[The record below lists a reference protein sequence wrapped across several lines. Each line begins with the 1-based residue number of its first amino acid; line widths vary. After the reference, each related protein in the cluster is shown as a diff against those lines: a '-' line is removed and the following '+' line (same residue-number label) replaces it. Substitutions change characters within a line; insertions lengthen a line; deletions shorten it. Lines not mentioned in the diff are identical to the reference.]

1 MIFNSLHEEC
11 GVFGV
16 YGNDDATPA
25 LTTYYG
31 LYALQHRG
39 QESCGIA
46 VSDMGVINHYR
57 GMGLVGD
64 VFSDEMLNSLK
75 GQMAIGHVRYA
86 TASSSFIENAQPL
99 VMRYVKGRFAIAHNG
114 SLTNVDDL
122 RDELSRDGAIFQTT
136 IDTEVIAHIIA
147 RERISQ
153 PSIEAAVASA
163 VDKIKGAYCFLV
175 MSPRKMIAARDKF
188 GFRPLCIGK
197 LGTSFIV
204 ASETCALDAA
214 GADFVR
220 DVEPGEIVV
229 IDENG
234 ISSFRKG
241 SNENKRTCIF
251 EYIYFARPDSV
262 CDGVSV
268 HESRVMA
275 GRLLAKQHPVEAD
288 LVIGVPDSGLDAAIG
303 YAKESKIPFGTG
315 FVRNNYVGRT
325 FIKPN
330 QKDRSAS
337 VNIKL
342 NVLNQSV
349 KGKRIVMVDD
359 SIVRGTTSANIVKML
374 REAGATEIH
383 VRISSPTVK
392 WPCYFG
398 TDIPTREELTANYH
412 TIPELSRL
420 IGATTLGFLDS
431 ATLPCLINDDENAR
445 KRICDACFTGD
456 YPISPN
462 EINCVKD
469 LIK

>member
-1 MIFNSLHEEC
+1 MEFNSLHEEC
-11 GVFGV
+11 GVFGI
-16 YGNDDATPA
+16 YGSDTVDPA
-25 LTTYYG
+25 MATYYG
-31 LYALQHRG
+31 MYALQHRG

-46 VSDMGVINHYR
+46 VSDMGVITHYR
-57 GMGLVGD
+57 DMGLVGD
-64 VFSDEMLNSLK
+64 VFNDEILATLK

-86 TASSSFIENAQPL
+86 NATSSLIENAQPH
-99 VMRYVKGRFAIAHNG
+99 VMRYIKGRFAIAHNG
-114 SLTNVDDL
+114 SLTNAEDL
-122 RDELSRDGAIFQTT
+122 RNELSRDGAIFQTT
-136 IDTEVIAHIIA
+136 IDSEVIAHIIA
-147 RERISQ
+147 RERINQ

-163 VDKIKGAYCFLV
+163 TKKIKGAFSFLI
-175 MSPRKMIAARDKF
+175 MSPRKIIAARDPF

-197 LGTSFIV
+197 IGTSYVV
-204 ASETCALDAA
+204 ASETCAIDAV
-214 GADFVR
+214 GATFVR
-220 DVEPGEIVV
+220 DVEPGEIVI

-234 ISSFRKG
+234 ISTFQKG
-241 SNENKRTCIF
+241 SDEKKRTCIF

-262 CDGVSV
+262 CDGISV

-275 GRLLAKQHPVEAD
+275 GRLLAQQHPVDAD

-325 FIKPN
+325 FIKPS
-330 QKDRSAS
+330 QKERMAS

-374 REAGATEIH
+374 RDAGATEVH

-398 TDIPTREELTANYH
+398 TDIPTKDELTANHH
-412 TIPELSRL
+412 TVSELCKL
-420 IGATTLGFLDS
+420 IGATTLGFLDG
-431 ATLPCLINDDENAR
+431 ATLPCLINDKVGER

-456 YPISPN
+456 YPIDPE
-462 EINCVKD
+462 EIN
-469 LIK
+469 